1 MTRLVL
7 PAVCLLALGTSLAAV
22 RQDANK
28 AKLDAAKVAYKVA
41 LVDYRQAVGSWFD
54 KREAAARKDGNKKAL
69 DAVKAERKAFDDKGE
84 LPAGAPKAP
93 QEKLAVARSTLEATY
108 QEVIKGY
115 VKASQDSLAEA
126 AEKDLK
132 EFLKEV
138 GADPNASVVK
148 TPPPVLPAA
157 KLKAK
162 LAGRASY
169 DQKTGVLT
177 ITYRFA
183 DKNEFKDFDLG
194 DAKPKPVTPAALVLQ
209 PKESAKHVV
218 RFDTVEVSGVLGLRE
233 MRGNVLTTS
242 EGAVT
247 ALGGQNPDGIYL
259 NTKGS
264 SGTVSAIVPA
274 DVRSGSIRFHVAVGE
289 KTAEFRYANERL
301 SQGLTQPSA
310 GQVTLHGGDNF
321 PFFYSSLTI
330 SGKVNAEWAATFFAD

>member
-7 PAVCLLALGTSLAAV
+7 SAACLLVLVTSFAPA
-22 RQDANK
+22 RQDAVK

-41 LVDYRQAVGSWFD
+41 FVDYRQAVGAWFD
-54 KREAAARKDGNKKAL
+54 KREAAARKDGNKKAVDSL
-69 DAVKAERKAFDDKGE
+69 KAERKAFEDKGG
-84 LPAGAPKAP
+84 LPAGAPKGF
-93 QEKLAVARSTLEATY
+93 QEKLTAARANLEATY

-115 VKASQDSLAEA
+115 VRASQDALAEA
-126 AEKDLK
+126 VEKDLK

-148 TPPPVLPAA
+148 APPPVIPAA

-162 LAGRASY
+162 LAGRATY

-183 DKNEFKDFDLG
+183 DKNEFKDFDFG
-194 DAKPKPVTPAALVLQ
+194 DAKPKPSSPAALVLQ
-209 PKESAKHVV
+209 PKESAKHVI
-218 RFDTVEVSGVLGLRE
+218 RFDTIEVSGVISLRE

-242 EGAVT
+242 DGAVV

-259 NTKGS
+259 NTRGS

-274 DVRSGSIRFHVAVGE
+274 SVRGGSIRFRVTVGE
-289 KTAEFRYANERL
+289 KTAEFQYANERL
-301 SQGLTQPSA
+301 TQGLAQPSA

-321 PFFYSSLTI
+321 PFSYSSLTI
-330 SGKVNAEWAATFFAD
+330 SGKVNAEWAATFFAE